1 MKQIILAIAV
11 LMLSLNI
18 TAQRKD
24 NTAVVNNEQVYFT
37 TPLSN
42 YEGTVEPEVS
52 TEARDLN
59 NKGVEMALKQKN
71 FEAATEFFRQA
82 VQSDNRC
89 FMCQY
94 NLGMSLVS
102 NEKYDESIKVFSA
115 LVSHKP
121 TYANGYAGLAEVYG
135 KKGLFKDSV
144 SAYRKAAEF
153 APNDAAVLSNF
164 GNALHQLGE
173 YKQAIIY
180 LDKAVEINPDLA
192 VAQSN
197 RGSTLYML
205 GRHKEAV
212 KCLQRAVELQPNSAE
227 VQNNLGVVLSSL
239 GKVKQAQKHF
249 LEALRLRP
257 KWSFAL
263 YNLGTNFLDLGDRG
277 AAQQQLSI
285 LENVD
290 TELAKNFKKAFLGK
304 YVINVSDVK

>member
-24 NTAVVNNEQVYFT
+24 ENTAVNNEQVYFT
-37 TPLSN
+37 SPLSS

-52 TEARDLN
+52 AEARDLN
-59 NKGVEMALKQKN
+59 NKGVKMALKERN
-71 FEAATEFFRQA
+71 FEAATGFFRKA
-82 VQSDNRC
+82 MQSDNRC

-94 NLGMSLVS
+94 NLGMSLIS
-102 NEKYDESIKVFSA
+102 NEKYDESITVFSA
-115 LVSHKP
+115 LVSRKSSN
-121 TYANGYAGLAEVYG
+121 ANGYAGLAEAFS
-135 KKGLFKDSV
+135 KKGLYKDSV
-144 SAYRKAAEF
+144 AAYRKAAEF

-164 GNALHQLGE
+164 GNALHQVGE
-173 YKQAIIY
+173 YKEAIIY
-180 LDKAVEINPDLA
+180 LDKAVKINPNLA
-192 VAQSN
+192 AAQSN

-212 KCLQRAVELQPNSAE
+212 KCLRLAVELQPDSAE
-227 VQNNLGVVLSSL
+227 AQNNLGVALSST
-239 GKVKQAQKHF
+239 GKEREAQKHF
-249 LEALRLRP
+249 LEAIRLRP

-263 YNLGTNFLDLGDRG
+263 YNLATNFLDLGDRS
-277 AAQQQLSI
+277 AAQQQLFI

-290 TELAKNFKKAFLGK
+290 MELAKNFKKAFFGK